1 MTSLN
6 TAPVGEPLE
15 IKWITGS
22 RDLLKRIQE
31 LGVREGERITV
42 LSACFDGIMQCGAQ
56 CLVLMR
62 IGSAVIQL
70 CFGAGYVGFHLL
82 DVFVRNLGTCNEG
95 GNFFFFGTLPADE

>member
-42 LSACFDGIMQCGAQ
+42 LSACFDGIIVRVRDLRLALGSDVAE
-56 CLVLMR
+56 R
-62 IGSAVIQL
+62 IKV
-70 CFGAGYVGFHLL
+70 
-82 DVFVRNLGTCNEG
+82 
-95 GNFFFFGTLPADE
+95 